1 MAFVQTNVN
10 YAAEYSAALAQAY
23 PYLSYFGAIW
33 ASENSNRYRTGMG
46 KTMYI
51 PTITVSGAK
60 DVNRNSINGTFNRNW
75 NNQWQAVELQMDRE
89 WDTLVDPMD
98 MTETNDVANLA
109 NITRAFVEFQKIPEM
124 DAFLASKLASFASA
138 FGGTS
143 TQSLTSSTI
152 LTEWDNAIAY
162 MTNQRVNRDRCV
174 SYMTPAT
181 YKLLKQATGLSR
193 FIEVTNGIQPVDRN
207 VARLDGITIVEVPDD
222 MMKTAYTFTEGWAVN
237 TASAQQIN
245 FMIVDPMAVAAPI
258 KYETAMMSPP
268 TAQSKGKYL
277 YYERYYY
284 GAFILDQR
292 QAGVYAHLGAAP
304 SLGELTVTSVAATA
318 TGTSAGDTVITVSG
332 KGIFDD
338 GNCMEGLKLV
348 YCTGT
353 DAAVSLTYNAV
364 PDATKTWVTM
374 SANPVTIASQ
384 TANKYITVA
393 LVNKQTGFVV
403 AGGNTQL
410 VVKA

>member
-1 MAFVQTNVN
+1 MSFVQTNVN
-10 YAAEYSAALAQAY
+10 YAAEYSQALAQAY

-33 ASENSNRYRTGMG
+33 ASENSARYRSGMG

-51 PTITVSGAK
+51 PTVTVSGAV
-60 DVNRNSINGTFNRNW
+60 DANRNQIIGTFDRNW

-89 WDTLVDPMD
+89 WSTLVDPLD

-109 NITRAFVEFQKIPEM
+109 NITRAFVETQKVPEM
-124 DAFLASKLASFASA
+124 DAFIASKLAAFASA
-138 FGGTS
+138 YGGTS

-174 SYMTPAT
+174 AYMTPAT
-181 YKLLKQATGLSR
+181 YKLLKQATGMTR
-193 FIEVTNGIQPVDRN
+193 FIEVTNGIRDVDRN
-207 VARLDGITIVEVPDD
+207 IARLDGINVVEVPDD

-237 TASAQQIN
+237 TVSAQQIN

-258 KYETAMMSPP
+258 KYEVSMMSPP
-268 TAQSKGKYL
+268 TAQNKGKYL

-304 SLGELTVTSVAATA
+304 SLGELTVTSIA
-318 TGTSAGDTVITVSG
+318 GTEDDGDSKITVAG
-332 KGIFDD
+332 KNIWSD
-338 GNCMEGLKLV
+338 GTLVEGLKLV
-348 YCTGT
+348 YSTGNN
-353 DAAVSLTYNAV
+353 AAVELTYGAAV
-364 PDATKTWVTM
+364 PAGTWADMAT
-374 SANPVTIASQ
+374 NPVVLKSQ

-393 LVNKQTGFVV
+393 MVNKQTGFVV
-403 AGGNTQL
+403 AGGSTQL

>member
-10 YAAEYSAALAQAY
+10 YAAEYSQALAQAY

-33 ASENSNRYRTGMG
+33 ASENSNRYRSGMG

-51 PTITVSGAK
+51 PTITVSGAV
-60 DVNRNSINGTFNRNW
+60 DANRNQITGTFNRAW
-75 NNQWQAVELQMDRE
+75 NNEWQAVELQMDRE
-89 WDTLVDPMD
+89 WSTLVDPLD

-109 NITRAFVEFQKIPEM
+109 NITRAFVETQKVPEM

-138 FGGTS
+138 YGGTS

-152 LTEWDNAIAY
+152 LTEWDNALAY
-162 MTNQRVNRDRCV
+162 MTNQRVNRDRV
-174 SYMTPAT
+174 VAYMTPAT
-181 YKLLKQATGLSR
+181 YKLLKQATGMTR
-193 FIEVTNGIQPVDRN
+193 FIEVTNGIRDVDRN
-207 VARLDGITIVEVPDD
+207 IARLDGVNVVEVPDD

-237 TASAQQIN
+237 TASAAQIN
-245 FMIVDPMAVAAPI
+245 FLLVDPMAVAAPI
-258 KYETAMMSPP
+258 KYEVSMMSAP
-268 TAQSKGKYL
+268 TAQNKGKYL

-284 GAFILDQR
+284 GAFVLDQR
-292 QAGVYAHLGAAP
+292 QAGIYAHLGSAP
-304 SLGELTVTSVAATA
+304 SLGTLTVTSVA
-318 TGTSAGDTVITVSG
+318 GTEDDGDSKITVSG

-364 PDATKTWVTM
+364 PDATKTWVEVTK
-374 SANPVTIASQ
+374 NPFVLKSQ

-393 LVNKQTGFVV
+393 LVNKQTGYVV
-403 AGGNTQL
+403 SGGNTQL